1 MQLKKEP
8 EDNDLEQ
15 GVVTE
20 RKQSA
25 MEASH

>member
-8 EDNDLEQ
+8 ADDNLEQ
-15 GVVTE
+15 GMVTE

>member
-8 EDNDLEQ
+8 ADDDLEQ

>member
-8 EDNDLEQ
+8 EDDDLEQ

>member
-25 MEASH
+25 IEASH